1 MPPKPSLF
9 ASREVKDKYEQEC
22 RKKQTQRRAAEA
34 DCVAQFEKVVSFGV
48 SRYVYDRTTSYSA
61 EIKPPHISAEELKQL
76 KDYAAVKLK
85 ELEQGAEQ
93 ERRGAKP
100 ADAPTTTPERH
111 RAAIERYRAA
121 LREIPAEYQ
130 QEARKALTDA
140 LRGYQSRNGRGSDL
154 ASQQEIGAVMRREL
168 PASQEQ
174 EQTRA
179 RTVKRSKSS
188 HEDR

>member
-1 MPPKPSLF
+1 M
-9 ASREVKDKYEQEC
+9 
-22 RKKQTQRRAAEA
+22 
-34 DCVAQFEKVVSFGV
+34 
-48 SRYVYDRTTSYSA
+48 
-61 EIKPPHISAEELKQL
+61 
-76 KDYAAVKLK
+76 KDYATVKLK
-85 ELEQGAEQ
+85 ELEQRADQ
-93 ERRGAKP
+93 ERQGAKP

-121 LREIPAEYQ
+121 LREIPTKYQ
-130 QEARKALTDA
+130 QEAEKALVDA
-140 LRGYQSRNGRGSDL
+140 LRGYQSRNGRGADL
-154 ASQQEIGAVMRREL
+154 SSRQEIAAIMRREL

>member
-1 MPPKPSLF
+1 M
-9 ASREVKDKYEQEC
+9 
-22 RKKQTQRRAAEA
+22 
-34 DCVAQFEKVVSFGV
+34 
-48 SRYVYDRTTSYSA
+48 
-61 EIKPPHISAEELKQL
+61 
-76 KDYAAVKLK
+76 KLK
-85 ELEQGAEQ
+85 ELEQRAEQ

-121 LREIPAEYQ
+121 LREIPAEYH
-130 QEARKALTDA
+130 QEAGKALIDA
-140 LRGYQSRNGRGSDL
+140 LRGYQSRNGRGADL
-154 ASQQEIGAVMRREL
+154 SSRQEIAAIMRREL

-179 RTVKRSKSS
+179 RTVKRAKSS